1 MAVFQAH
8 TEDLSGMKKF
18 RWRFI
23 VYLIAVLYLAGDL
36 YLFEGPL
43 RSRLGRAAGSGEA
56 AAALARREGIVA
68 TVNGHPIRREELDRA
83 VGEYCLK
90 RGLSAKEVSGKRMN
104 SIRVLVINELV
115 VDRLIWFHSQ
125 YTAAQSSSLELAEAT
140 ARFRRA
146 IPGSPAGEES
156 LAVQG
161 FSPERLEK
169 FLQNQAIQRAWIEK
183 IIASYIVVS
192 EQEIRQRYEEE
203 PEVSTVAERIQARHI
218 FIARL
223 GKDAGRAEA
232 VIRAAARRLDTGE
245 SFDRIAGELSED
257 PRTKSRGG
265 NLGWFTRGRMDK
277 DFAAAVF
284 AISEGEVGQP
294 FATDLGWHLVEVTAR
309 KPAARVSIEA
319 VRAELAAA
327 IEAEKRQAA
336 VEALISYLKSRAKIR
351 YFPDFIWV
359 E

>member
-1 MAVFQAH
+1 
-8 TEDLSGMKKF
+8 MKKF

-23 VYLIAVLYLAGDL
+23 VYAIAVLYLAGDL

-43 RSRLGRAAGSGEA
+43 RLRLNSAKGTGEA
-56 AAALARREGIVA
+56 AAILARGEGIVA
-68 TVNGHPIRREELDRA
+68 TVNGHPIYREELDRA

-90 RGLSAKEVSGKRMN
+90 RGLSVEEVPGKRMN

-115 VDRLIWFHSQ
+115 VDRLIWFYSQ
-125 YTAAQSSSLELAEAT
+125 YAATQSSSSQQAKALS
-140 ARFRRA
+140 RFRRA
-146 IPGSPAGEES
+146 IPDSPGVEES
-156 LAVQG
+156 LAAQG
-161 FSPERLEK
+161 FSPRRLEQ
-169 FLQNQAIQRAWIEK
+169 FLQNQAIQREWIEK
-183 IIASYIVVS
+183 IIASYVVVS

-203 PEVSTVAERIQARHI
+203 PEIGTVPERVQARHI
-218 FIARL
+218 FVAKL

-232 VIRAAARRLDTGE
+232 LIRAAASRLNAGE

-257 PRTKSRGG
+257 PRTKSQGG
-265 NLGWFTRGRMDK
+265 NLGWFTRERMDK

-284 AISEGEVGQP
+284 AINEGEVGQP
-294 FATDLGWHLVEVTAR
+294 FATALGWHLVEVTGR
-309 KPAARVSIEA
+309 KPPARASIKE
-319 VRAELAAA
+319 VRAELTAA

-336 VEALISYLKSRAKIR
+336 VEALILYLKSRAKIR

>member
-1 MAVFQAH
+1 
-8 TEDLSGMKKF
+8 
-18 RWRFI
+18 
-23 VYLIAVLYLAGDL
+23 
-36 YLFEGPL
+36 
-43 RSRLGRAAGSGEA
+43 
-56 AAALARREGIVA
+56 
-68 TVNGHPIRREELDRA
+68 
-83 VGEYCLK
+83 
-90 RGLSAKEVSGKRMN
+90 MN

-115 VDRLIWFHSQ
+115 VDRLIWFHSHF
-125 YTAAQSSSLELAEAT
+125 TAVELSAQKIAEAV

-146 IPGSPAGEES
+146 NPGSPGFEES
-156 LAVQG
+156 LAAQG
-161 FSPERLEK
+161 FSSGRLEQ
-169 FLQNQAIQRAWIEK
+169 FLQNQAMQRAWIEK

-203 PEVSTVAERIQARHI
+203 PEVGAVPERIQARHI
-218 FIARL
+218 FIARF

-232 VIRAAARRLDTGE
+232 VIRAAARRLDAGE
-245 SFDRIAGELSED
+245 SFDRLAGELSED

-265 NLGWFTRGRMDK
+265 NLGWFTRERVDK

-294 FATDLGWHLVEVTAR
+294 FATALGWHLVEVTGR
-309 KPAARVSIEA
+309 KPPIRASIEE

-327 IEAEKRQAA
+327 IEAEKRQRA
-336 VEALISYLKSRAKIR
+336 VEALISYIKSRAKIR